1 MVMNDDAALLIE
13 RLIKR
18 DQLLWQG
25 NDNPPLGWLDSIGFI
40 QEHACNLMQ
49 WAKSLM
55 VERQIEQIVL
65 IGMGGASLATEVF
78 YSVFGRQ
85 NGFPEITILDTT
97 SPAVLHQLK
106 ISDQTL
112 FIVASKSGNTIETM
126 CLYAWLFERAKSLK
140 GHPNKKFIA
149 ITDADTDLGKIAS
162 TENFLHVFVNPND
175 IVGRFS
181 ALSYFSLVPAA
192 LMGIDLVRLGKQLN
206 RAWSNCLTGKSSELV
221 NMIQAMNACSASGY
235 GILRVD
241 IQFPL
246 YPLFG
251 WIEQLVAESTG
262 KQGKGILLVHSKQI
276 DRKILTSDKYQ
287 SIRITM
293 QDEYDLG
300 GIFMQWMAAVSIAA
314 SYLNINAFDQPDV
327 EASKKQTLRLVED
340 SLQKSS
346 DEKHY
351 DFKNITIQFGT
362 QPITILK
369 NKIEKFCK
377 QTGKESYLAILAY
390 LPRERSIEK
399 SLEKLADSFMS
410 VFDIVTIG
418 FGPRYLHSTGQY
430 HKGGPQIGSFLEIIE
445 ENELEIPIPGRE
457 YGFGRLHQAQ
467 ADGDLLILEKKQRP
481 VLRFMIQ
488 GERLEELDRL
498 TQLLTSMAK

>member
-1 MVMNDDAALLIE
+1 
-13 RLIKR
+13 
-18 DQLLWQG
+18 
-25 NDNPPLGWLDSIGFI
+25 
-40 QEHACNLMQ
+40 
-49 WAKSLM
+49 
-55 VERQIEQIVL
+55 
-65 IGMGGASLATEVF
+65 
-78 YSVFGRQ
+78 
-85 NGFPEITILDTT
+85 
-97 SPAVLHQLK
+97 
-106 ISDQTL
+106 
-112 FIVASKSGNTIETM
+112 
-126 CLYAWLFERAKSLK
+126 
-140 GHPNKKFIA
+140 
-149 ITDADTDLGKIAS
+149 
-162 TENFLHVFVNPND
+162 
-175 IVGRFS
+175 
-181 ALSYFSLVPAA
+181 
-192 LMGIDLVRLGKQLN
+192 
-206 RAWSNCLTGKSSELV
+206 
-221 NMIQAMNACSASGY
+221 
-235 GILRVD
+235 
-241 IQFPL
+241 
-246 YPLFG
+246 
-251 WIEQLVAESTG
+251 
-262 KQGKGILLVHSKQI
+262 
-276 DRKILTSDKYQ
+276 
-287 SIRITM
+287 M

-399 SLEKLADSFMS
+399 SLEKLADSFLS